1 MSLKKCL
8 DPQKWILSLVVY
20 SLTTLNSIAQV
31 GPKPST
37 DKPIPSPILIQII
50 RSEDQRRW
58 DNELKTLLTNSNP
71 AIRGRAALAT
81 GRIGSEDSVP
91 ALVKLLSDDTSPDV
105 RDTAAFAHGVVESQ
119 SAAYKLNKSLN
130 SDGESEI
137 VRGRIVEALGK
148 IAAALPKEQEAK
160 ASELGEVVIDALKR
174 ATNRELILL
183 GITALLRS
191 HPPNAGPV
199 LAQFETNSD
208 QRIRADAAN
217 ALARLRAKD
226 ANDQLRILLK
236 KDPDAVVRAN
246 AARVLG
252 ATEDKASFDSLLE
265 SAIDD
270 ADSRVRVSAIRSL
283 ASLKDQRAADQLVKR
298 GTFLTAKTPI
308 EGQAK
313 NEVIEIATTLGRL
326 LTLKQDR
333 SANDWL
339 EKTAEQFGHTAPEI
353 EQARVRVW
361 PDLYLTSFGLDFAAK
376 RTLQTAMLS
385 NWHSAAAYATG
396 LREFAALPDSFQNKA
411 ALSKSAIDLLRDM
424 LAYKSSGLHINTL
437 VAVHSEYA
445 VPEVL
450 RALAAFKPAD
460 LDEVLR
466 SYLKENDVIIRS
478 TAADLLA
485 ELPASEV
492 NTSAL
497 VGALSLAKSDQL
509 NDATLSALDALGSQ
523 KNETATIAVKS
534 ALDSPDYIVRQRAA
548 AILKTNGAGDF
559 TSRVG
564 PAQSRNSTRDY
575 QRAISRVGQNVRAV
589 VTTSKGSFTIELLP
603 NDAPLNVDNFLTLA
617 QKGYFRN
624 ITFHRVV
631 PNFVI
636 QGGDPRGDGNGGP
649 GYQIRCEINEVA
661 YDRGAVGMALSGKD
675 TGGSQWFV
683 THSPQPH
690 LDGGYTVFGRVIAGL
705 DVVDNI
711 SRGDVIQSIRIS
723 TARR

>member
-1 MSLKKCL
+1 MKSKKCL
-8 DPQKWILSLVVY
+8 DRQKCLLSLVVF
-20 SLTTLNSIAQV
+20 SLTTLNLMAQV
-31 GPKPST
+31 GPKQSP
-37 DKPIPSPILIQII
+37 DRAIPGPILIQII

-58 DNELKTLLTNSNP
+58 DDELKMLLTNSNP
-71 AIRGRAALAT
+71 AIRSRAALAT

-91 ALVKLLSDDTSPDV
+91 ALVKLLSDDTSTDV
-105 RDTAAFAHGVVESQ
+105 RATAAFALGEVESIT
-119 SAAYKLNKSLN
+119 AADMLIKALKRDN
-130 SDGESEI
+130 ESEI
-137 VRGRIVEALGK
+137 VQARIVEALGK
-148 IAAALPKEQEAK
+148 IAAALPKEQQVK
-160 ASELGEVVIDALKR
+160 ASELGEAVIDALKN

-183 GITALLRS
+183 GVTALLRS
-191 HPPNAGPV
+191 HPANAGPI
-199 LAQFETNSD
+199 LAQFETNMD
-208 QRIRADAAN
+208 PRIRADAAN

-252 ATEDKASFDSLLE
+252 ATEDKASFESLLE
-265 SAIDD
+265 RAIND

-283 ASLKDQRAADQLVKR
+283 ASLKDPRAAELLVKR
-298 GTFLTAKTPI
+298 GTFLSAKTPI
-308 EGQAK
+308 EAK

-326 LTLKQDR
+326 LTLKQDQ
-333 SANDWL
+333 SAHDWL
-339 EKTAEQFGHTAPEI
+339 SRTAEQFGHTSPEI

-376 RTLQTAMLS
+376 RTLQMAMLS
-385 NWHSAAAYATG
+385 DWHSATAYATG
-396 LREFAALPDSFQNKA
+396 LREFAALPDSFQNKT
-411 ALSKSAIDLLRDM
+411 ALSKSAVDLLRDM

-450 RALAAFKPAD
+450 RALAAFKPLD
-460 LDEVLR
+460 LDQVLR
-466 SYLKENDVIIRS
+466 SSLKENDVIIRA
-478 TAADLLA
+478 TAAELLG

-492 NTSAL
+492 NTTAL
-497 VGALSLAKSDQL
+497 VSALSLAKSDQL
-509 NDATLSALDALGSQ
+509 NDATLSTLDALGSQ
-523 KNETATIAVKS
+523 KNETATTAVKS
-534 ALDSPDYIVRQRAA
+534 ALDSPDFIVRQRAA

-559 TSRVG
+559 ASKVG
-564 PAQSRNSTRDY
+564 PVQSRNSTRDY
-575 QRAISRVGQNVRAV
+575 QRAISRIGQNVRAV

-649 GYQIRCEINEVA
+649 GYQIRCEINEFA

-690 LDGGYTVFGRVIAGL
+690 LDGGYTVFGKVIAGL

>member
-1 MSLKKCL
+1 MNSKKCL
-8 DPQKWILSLVVY
+8 APQKCLLSLVVY
-20 SLTTLNSIAQV
+20 SLTTLNLMAQV
-31 GPKPST
+31 GPKQSPDRS
-37 DKPIPSPILIQII
+37 IPGPILIQII

-58 DNELKTLLTNSNP
+58 DDELKMLLTNSNP
-71 AIRGRAALAT
+71 AIRSRAALAT

-91 ALVKLLSDDTSPDV
+91 ALVKLLSDDTSSDV
-105 RDTAAFAHGVVESQ
+105 RATAAFALGEVESLT
-119 SAAYKLNKSLN
+119 AAEMLSKALKR
-130 SDGESEI
+130 DGESEI
-137 VRGRIVEALGK
+137 VQARIVEALGK
-148 IAAALPKEQEAK
+148 IAAALPKEQQAK
-160 ASELGEVVIDALKR
+160 ASELGDAVIEALKN

-183 GITALLRS
+183 GVTALLRS
-191 HPPNAGPV
+191 HPANAGPI
-199 LAQFETNSD
+199 LAQFETNTD
-208 QRIRADAAN
+208 PRIRADAAN

-265 SAIDD
+265 SAIND

-283 ASLKDQRAADQLVKR
+283 ASLKDPRAAELLVKR

-308 EGQAK
+308 EAK
-313 NEVIEIATTLGRL
+313 NEAIEIATTLGRL
-326 LTLKQDR
+326 LLLKQDR
-333 SANDWL
+333 LALDWL
-339 EKTAEQFGHTAPEI
+339 GKTAEQFGHTAPEI

-361 PDLYLTSFGLDFAAK
+361 PDLYLTSFGLDLAAK

-385 NWHSAAAYATG
+385 DWHSASAYATG

-411 ALSKSAIDLLRDM
+411 ALSKFAVDLLRDM

-450 RALAAFKPAD
+450 RALAEFKPSD
-460 LDEVLR
+460 LDQVLR
-466 SYLKENDVIIRS
+466 SSLKENDVIIRA
-478 TAADLLA
+478 TAAELLG

-497 VGALSLAKSDQL
+497 VSALSLAKSDQL
-509 NDATLSALDALGSQ
+509 NDAALSTLDALGSQ
-523 KNETATIAVKS
+523 KNETATTAVKS
-534 ALDSPDYIVRQRAA
+534 ALDSPDFIVRQRAA

-559 TSRVG
+559 ASKVG
-564 PAQSRNSTRDY
+564 PVRSRNSTRDY
-575 QRAISRVGQNVRAV
+575 QRAISRIGQNVRAV

-649 GYQIRCEINEVA
+649 GYQIRCEINEVV

-690 LDGGYTVFGRVIAGL
+690 LDGGYTVFGKVIAGL